1 MYCLNDNTQIMA
13 QHLTQYLVE
22 LPDVAL
28 AADRIP
34 ELRLD
39 HRKGRFDIRALMYDS
54 GLKTP
59 HDYT

>member
-1 MYCLNDNTQIMA
+1 MYCLHDNTKIMA

-28 AADRIP
+28 TADRIS

-39 HRKGRFDIRALMYDS
+39 HRKGRFDIRAFM
-54 GLKTP
+54 TVR
-59 HDYT
+59 